1 MPASSWRISHIFE
14 DVDPALNDRTP
25 AIWPRRVAISRSCR
39 QSAGPGG
46 CGRRLRPDIGGGP
59 LESRQLV
66 IEMP

>member
-39 QSAGPGG
+39 QSAGPSPMKTVAAAGG
-46 CGRRLRPDIGGGP
+46 CGQISAVVR
-59 LESRQLV
+59 SNHASW
-66 IEMP
+66 